1 MSHRAKDYCQASSSG
16 NLPWTDFFFFFF
28 SALGILVMKSK
39 QPFFFFSPHKLEK
52 QWVLLVEVTWSFF
65 FLYCLLYGMLGA
77 GQDFDTHLHGTNE
90 TVILIFR
97 QRVICQFFKCYLVMR
112 GKVRNTL
119 DMWIHIYIYTH
130 IRRTQA
136 TIWYLT
142 NNTSVDTGWLNGST
156 KIGH

>member
-1 MSHRAKDYCQASSSG
+1 MGTCPEQ
-16 NLPWTDFFFFFF
+16 TFFVFFFFF

-39 QPFFFFSPHKLEK
+39 QPFFFFFFPQTGKAMSFISWSYMKL
-52 QWVLLVEVTWSFF
+52 FF
-65 FLYCLLYGMLGA
+65 FFFFYCLLHGIPGA
-77 GQDFDTHLHGTNE
+77 GQDFDRHLHGTNE

-97 QRVICQFFKCYLVMR
+97 QRVICQFLKCYLVMR

-130 IRRTQA
+130 ICRTQA

-142 NNTSVDTGWLNGST
+142 KNTSVDTGWLNGSS

>member
-28 SALGILVMKSK
+28 SLGNISHEIQAAILFLFPPQTGKAMSFISWSYMK
-39 QPFFFFSPHKLEK
+39 
-52 QWVLLVEVTWSFF
+52 FF

-130 IRRTQA
+130 ICRTQA